1 MGTQLTA
8 RLSWRGQ
15 GMKGT
20 LPIALL
26 VATAML
32 LVATGAGAEE
42 SPPTPRKEYVSQVEP
57 ICQANTETDKRILKN
72 VQQNVRRGKLKQA
85 GRQFIHVAAA
95 FGSAI
100 GEMMAVPRPLED
112 EARLLKWFQFLRIV
126 QADLRKVGKAFKAE
140 ERIRAAHEGI
150 RVERAS
156 NAANNVGFVFEFHYC
171 RLTRSRFS

>member
-20 LPIALL
+20 LPISLL
-26 VATAML
+26 VAAVTL
-32 LVATGAGAEE
+32 LGAAAAAAEE
-42 SPPTPRKEYVSQVEP
+42 PAAPTRAEYVSQVES
-57 ICQANTETDKRILKN
+57 ICQANTEADKRILKN
-72 VQQNVRRGKLKQA
+72 VQQNVRQRKLKRA
-85 GRQFIHVAAA
+85 GRQFIHVSAA

-100 GEMMAVPRPLED
+100 GEMMAVPRPPED
-112 EARLLKWFQFLRIV
+112 EARLLKWFKFLRIV
-126 QADLRKVGKAFKAE
+126 QTDLRKVGTAFKAE
-140 ERIRAAHEGI
+140 ERVRATHEGI

>member
-1 MGTQLTA
+1 MSTLRPA
-8 RLSWRGQ
+8 RLSWWGQ

-26 VATAML
+26 VAAATL
-32 LVATGAGAEE
+32 LGAAVANAEE
-42 SPPTPRKEYVSQVEP
+42 PAPSPREEYVSRVEP
-57 ICQANTETDKRILKN
+57 ICQANTEVDKRILKN
-72 VQQNVRRGKLKQA
+72 VQQRVRQGKLKQA
-85 GRQFIHVAAA
+85 GRQFIHVSAA

-100 GEMMAVPRPLED
+100 GEMMAVPRPPGD
-112 EARLLKWFQFLRIV
+112 DARLLKWFKFLRIV
-126 QADLRKVGKAFKAE
+126 QTDLRKVGKAFKAE
-140 ERIRAAHEGI
+140 ERIRATHEGI

>member
-1 MGTQLTA
+1 
-8 RLSWRGQ
+8 
-15 GMKGT
+15 MKGT

-26 VATAML
+26 VAA
-32 LVATGAGAEE
+32 ATLFGAAVAGAEE
-42 SPPTPRKEYVSQVEP
+42 PAAPSRAEYVSQVEP

-72 VQQNVRRGKLKQA
+72 VRQRVRQGKLKQA
-85 GRQFIHVAAA
+85 GKQFIHVAAA

-100 GEMMAVPRPLED
+100 SEMMAVPRPPED
-112 EARLLKWFQFLRIV
+112 EARLLKWFKFLRIV
-126 QADLRKVGKAFKAE
+126 QTDLRKVGQAFKAE
-140 ERIRAAHEGI
+140 ERVRATHEGI